1 MNPDEFEDAR
11 AKHLALSTAGN
22 DHHFIVF
29 LIDAIR
35 KLREPG
41 WHAAAGKVI
50 ITMTRDDYDALLLQ
64 LGYAAGCAGR
74 NDDPVFH
81 RNNILLLN
89 RLNAGNP
96 NYTMYRVEP
105 EGKIGK

>member
-41 WHAAAGKVI
+41 WHQSGGNVV
-50 ITMTRDDYDALLLQ
+50 ITMTPEDWLRLVQAM
-64 LGYAAGCAGR
+64 AAGAVHAVCDGPPGSLRRHLA
-74 NDDPVFH
+74 
-81 RNNILLLN
+81 LLN
-89 RLNAGNP
+89 RLHAGNP
-96 NYTMYRVEP
+96 NYTPYQVEP
-105 EGKIGK
+105 GATHG